1 MKFYALCEASFRQGN
16 YRPIFNI
23 GSCMYGTRMQCQ
35 KWCCCLVFT
44 SISCQTEP
52 AYLCM
57 LHNFGWCSL
66 ASGCLHCSWGCCKLR
81 RGFGFHKLVISSATG
96 VHHLEISY
104 RKCLWTRPLRDY
116 NVCISPGLHF
126 YKLPQ
131 ARATA
136 NFAKLQI
143 ICRINIIQALCVSRT
158 LGEDSNI
165 GQHTSAIE
173 NIYTIYT
180 ISACTVSQLW
190 RYETGELK
198 YRECIIF
205 IFVVDH
211 VLIWT
216 SSNPRSHRW
225 SLSFLRCHYWRSQ
238 SIEWWASFSKPSQI
252 EILYHLLYIYNS
264 KNPPVIPTL
273 QVGKYIMLWV
283 VYLVLVLTAPG
294 N

>member
-1 MKFYALCEASFRQGN
+1 
-16 YRPIFNI
+16 
-23 GSCMYGTRMQCQ
+23 MQCQ

-57 LHNFGWCSL
+57 LHNVGWCSL

-81 RGFGFHKLVISSATG
+81 SGFGFHKLVISSAMG

-104 RKCLWTRPLRDY
+104 RNAYGQDLWGTAISTLVLRYGNTSKANYELWQTSDY
-116 NVCISPGLHF
+116 MHNQHHTSLM
-126 YKLPQ
+126 
-131 ARATA
+131 
-136 NFAKLQI
+136 
-143 ICRINIIQALCVSRT
+143 CRSY
-158 LGEDSNI
+158 
-165 GQHTSAIE
+165 SAIE
-173 NIYTIYT
+173 NIYMIYT
-180 ISACTVSQLW
+180 ISTCPLSQLW
-190 RYETGELK
+190 RYDTGELK
-198 YRECIIF
+198 YRECIMF

-211 VLIWT
+211 VLIWI

-264 KNPPVIPTL
+264 KNLPVIPTL

-294 N
+294 NYNPQG